1 MGFVYLFVFV
11 NKLAFS
17 QEEFSTR
24 CIYINNTRKR
34 FKKKHTKTHTP
45 KIGGR
50 NQNKEKIIKDEK
62 NKKHFIQVYI

>member
-11 NKLAFS
+11 NKPAFS

-34 FKKKHTKTHTP
+34 FKKKHTP

>member
-11 NKLAFS
+11 NKPAFS

-34 FKKKHTKTHTP
+34 LKTKAKTHTP